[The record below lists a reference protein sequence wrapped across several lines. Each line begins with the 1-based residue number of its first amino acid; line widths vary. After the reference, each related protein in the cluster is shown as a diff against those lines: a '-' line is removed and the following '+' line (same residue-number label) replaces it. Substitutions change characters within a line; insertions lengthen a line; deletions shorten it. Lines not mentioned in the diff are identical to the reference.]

1 MSIDYTSYSDDPIQ
15 DDIVDVVEIVDTDEV
30 VDENPTMMGTI
41 CNASKVYMRKAPDKD
56 SKHVDILEKGE
67 EVMIDGTED
76 DVFGNGW
83 YHLITASGN
92 EGYTM
97 SEFVKIVE

>member
-1 MSIDYTSYSDDPIQ
+1 MSIDYTSYSDDIMQDETIDIIEEPI
-15 DDIVDVVEIVDTDEV
+15 VEDF
-30 VDENPTMMGTI
+30 PTMMGCIHNTK
-41 CNASKVYMRKAPDKD
+41 KVYMRKNPDKE
-56 SKHVDILEKGE
+56 SPHVAILDEGE

-76 DVFGNGW
+76 DVLGNGW

-97 SEFVKIVE
+97 SEFVKIME